1 MVEIVHTIINSMIL
15 LIRDYENKYYIKI
28 ERILILYFNIKTT
41 FSIILWT
48 MVEIILTIINSW
60 HSTCEN

>member
-1 MVEIVHTIINSMIL
+1 MVEIILTVINSMIM
-15 LIRDYENKYYIKI
+15 LIRDYKNKYYIKI
-28 ERILILYFNIKTT
+28 ERILTILFQTT